1 MDELTQF
8 LIRHGGLVVFA
19 IVFAEQVGLPIPA
32 FPILLAAGAL
42 AGAGKMNLALAIVLA
57 FMACLM
63 GDLLWYYLG
72 RHRGAK
78 VLGLLCRISLE
89 PDSCVRRTEEFFLR
103 HGTRSLVFAKFL
115 PGLSTVTPALA
126 GLFGVKVERFM
137 LYDGLGAFLWV
148 AAATVPGYLFS
159 DQLESMAAQAGR
171 LGSSVVGLLM
181 GVVALYVAFKY
192 VNRQR
197 VLRELRIAR
206 ISVDE
211 LKEMMD
217 KGPQPV
223 IVDLRPLLPAEV
235 ERISIPGALRMSVE
249 ELERRHHEIPRD
261 RDVVL
266 FCACPNEITAARMAL
281 LLRKNG
287 ITRVRPLAGGVE
299 AWHASASKAGDV
311 VRVSENTIPA

>member
-1 MDELTQF
+1 LDELTQF

-311 VRVSENTIPA
+311 VRVSENTMPA

>member
-1 MDELTQF
+1 LDELTQF

-266 FCACPNEITAARMAL
+266 YCACPNEATAARMAL

-311 VRVSENTIPA
+311 VRVSENTMPA